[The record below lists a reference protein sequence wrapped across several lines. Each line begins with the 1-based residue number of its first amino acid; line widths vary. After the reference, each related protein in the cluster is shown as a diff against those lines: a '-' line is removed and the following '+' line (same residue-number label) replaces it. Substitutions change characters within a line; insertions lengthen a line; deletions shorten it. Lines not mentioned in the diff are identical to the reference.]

1 MKNFPAAAPIFAVVF
16 TALAPASHAAGTLT
30 QVCAQETRA
39 GSVKKAHGDTVTGNY
54 LEDLGRECSY
64 IAALEAEV
72 ARESPAACPGAA
84 GTMDCFKRV
93 LRKNPPRST
102 SALALYT
109 AMPAGLS
116 LRHRTSVPFDNVANL
131 LDGLIS
137 ALESVN
143 ANRFFV
149 NTYHPR
155 DRKQQAA
162 LTRLQALEDGSL
174 DLFRQKAL
182 TSIGQ
187 VMAKLSALQAQCGK
201 SSCSTAEAKRRAAVY
216 GKLSARL
223 LKLQA
228 AAGLGGAAPNSPR

>member
-1 MKNFPAAAPIFAVVF
+1 MKKFSAAALFAAVF
-16 TALAPASHAAGTLT
+16 AAFAPASHAARTLT
-30 QVCAQETRA
+30 QVCAQETKA
-39 GSVKKAHGDTVTGNY
+39 GSVKKAHGDPVTGNY
-54 LEDLGRECSY
+54 LEDLGRECSH
-64 IAALEAEV
+64 IAALEVEV
-72 ARESPAACPGAA
+72 ARKSRAACPGAT
-84 GTMDCFKRV
+84 GYMDCFKRA
-93 LRKNPPRST
+93 LRRSPPRST

-137 ALESVN
+137 VLESAN

-155 DRKQQAA
+155 GRKEQAA

-182 TSIGQ
+182 ASIGQ
-187 VMAKLSALQAQCGK
+187 VMAKLSDLQPQCGK
-201 SSCSTAEAKRRAAVY
+201 SACGTAEAKRRAAVL

-223 LKLQA
+223 SNLQA
-228 AAGLGGAAPNSPR
+228 AAGVGGTAPNSPH